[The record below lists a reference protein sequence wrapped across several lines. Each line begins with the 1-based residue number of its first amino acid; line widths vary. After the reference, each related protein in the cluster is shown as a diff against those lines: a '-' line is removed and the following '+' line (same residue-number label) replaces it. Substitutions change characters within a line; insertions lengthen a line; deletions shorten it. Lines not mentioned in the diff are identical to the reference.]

1 MPPVETTDP
10 QFSSPVTNPFGLT
23 NVGNIAAPT
32 FADIDNDGDLDA
44 FVGEANGDTLFYR
57 NTGTAAAPT
66 FTLETTNPFG
76 LTRVLSN
83 STPILADIDGDGDLD
98 AFVGDAYGDTTFY
111 RNTGTAS
118 APTFTLEATNPFG
131 FIKMNLSNSRPTL
144 ADIDGDGD
152 LDAFV
157 GEYYGNILF
166 YRNTG
171 TAAAPSFTLE
181 ATNPFGMTDV
191 GYYAAP

>member
-23 NVGNIAAPT
+23 NVGGFAAPT

-66 FTLETTNPFG
+66 FTLEATNPFG

-83 STPILADIDGDGDLD
+83 STPI
-98 AFVGDAYGDTTFY
+98 
-111 RNTGTAS
+111 
-118 APTFTLEATNPFG
+118 
-131 FIKMNLSNSRPTL
+131 
-144 ADIDGDGD
+144 
-152 LDAFV
+152 
-157 GEYYGNILF
+157 
-166 YRNTG
+166 
-171 TAAAPSFTLE
+171 
-181 ATNPFGMTDV
+181 
-191 GYYAAP
+191 